1 MRLSE
6 FEQCFESF
14 VVQVE
19 AEIALAKRLGIAE
32 VNDIGLGDALHSL
45 RSYINEAAKEI
56 ALENE
61 PQDCPKIVAET
72 RRWEAA
78 REESA

>member
-19 AEIALAKRLGIAE
+19 AQIAKAKKLEI
-32 VNDIGLGDALHSL
+32 VDVPVYFFGDAIHNLTT
-45 RSYINEAAKEI
+45 YINDVSKEI
-56 ALENE
+56 AIENE

>member
-19 AEIALAKRLGIAE
+19 AEIALAKRLEIAE
-32 VNDIGLGDALHSL
+32 IPSIGLGDALFNF
-45 RSYINEAAKEI
+45 RSFINDAAKEI
-56 ALENE
+56 ALENS